1 MSQSGQEDVERQ
13 PGRFRFWPFCLTK
26 PIEPPRWPG
35 RPDIYLSWG
44 PHTAFHPQDK
54 TEPISRP
61 RRSVKSAT
69 ESQSVPILW
78 RLRWLSTP
86 QCVSHG
92 PVLLSGLLERERER
106 VGKREERGFGKV
118 SQRRWSPLCPPSV
131 PHPST
136 DGRLKALC

>member
-1 MSQSGQEDVERQ
+1 MSQSGQEDVEQ
-13 PGRFRFWPFCLTK
+13 QSGCLRFWPFCLTK

-35 RPDIYLSWG
+35 RLDIYLGWG

-92 PVLLSGLLERERER
+92 PVLLSGLLERESGDARGER
-106 VGKREERGFGKV
+106 LWKG
-118 SQRRWSPLCPPSV
+118 QPSPLEPIVSSLRPPSL
-131 PHPST
+131 H
-136 DGRLKALC
+136 